1 MLLIYTAAI
10 ALLLVPVQASS
21 TGIVRALGCSD
32 GTAVPSPEY
41 YPGLVSD
48 CEALLLAKPTLEGSG
63 PVMLDWISTTDIR
76 SWRGITVTGTPPR
89 VTAVNCR
96 RLRLEGTVPT
106 QLGDLSN
113 LAELNLAAND
123 LKGPVPPQLGNLSNL
138 RALDLHANELSGLI
152 PPQLRNLS
160 NLKQLYLDFNK
171 LTGPIP
177 AQFGNL
183 SSLKTLSL
191 VHNDL
196 SGPIPPQL
204 ANFPD
209 LMWLD
214 LSDNKLSEQI
224 PPQLANLPDLVS
236 LKLSSNELRGP
247 IPPQLGDSPNLA
259 ELVLHSNELSGP
271 IPAELANLSNLMSLW
286 LANNELSGPIPAW
299 LGDLS
304 DLYHLG
310 LSNNEL
316 SGPIP
321 PQLEYLTS
329 LRILRLANNDLSGCA
344 PIILRDIS
352 DNDLAN
358 ATIPFCDAFP
368 GEPQDLSVT
377 PAGDEITL
385 AWTAPEPSGWLILGY
400 QYQQSEDNGAFSAWV
415 DIPDS
420 TEGAA
425 NEGSTTVTGLTL
437 GVKYSYRI
445 RAINGAGAGD
455 PSAKVSVIAT
465 HPPVYDDG
473 DTVSRSA
480 DENAVVIMGIGGP
493 GSDPI
498 GYSDLCFN
506 ATFDGNGNSIVN
518 LFIDQDRPYVVGLF
532 GATGT
537 DCVVTQLTLLDAQI
551 TSVNWVGPLVGLN
564 SGTVTRDSA
573 PGEVLGP
580 DYVGGLVGR
589 NDSTLPNSY
598 STANVSGR
606 ASGAG
611 WLARTTGRLSPSTS
625 NVASPVSYGW
635 GVWSVS
641 TRDILEPALYGGPD
655 SGTDRVGGLVGRN
668 ETGTSLV
675 SYWDSDTSYNS
686 SSAGGTG

>member
-63 PVMLDWISTTDIR
+63 PVMLDWSSTTDIR

-96 RLRLEGTVPT
+96 RLRLKGTVPT
-106 QLGDLSN
+106 QLGNLSN

-123 LKGPVPPQLGNLSNL
+123 LKGPIPPQLGNLSSLEQLHLNDNQLSGQIPPQLGNL
-138 RALDLHANELSGLI
+138 TSLLNLWIYANELSGPI
-152 PPQLRNLS
+152 PPQLGELPKLDALRLYS
-160 NLKQLYLDFNK
+160 NQ
-171 LTGPIP
+171 
-177 AQFGNL
+177 
-183 SSLKTLSL
+183 
-191 VHNDL
+191 L

-204 ANFPD
+204 ANLPD

-214 LSDNKLSEQI
+214 LSDNKLSGPI
-224 PPQLANLPDLVS
+224 PPQLANLPNLVS
-236 LKLSSNELRGP
+236 LKLSSNELRGQ
-247 IPPQLGDSPNLA
+247 IPTQLGDLPNLA
-259 ELVLHSNELSGP
+259 ELNLHSNELSGP
-271 IPAELANLSNLMSLW
+271 IPAELANLSNLITLW

-310 LSNNEL
+310 LSNNDL

-321 PQLEYLTS
+321 PQLEHLS
-329 LRILRLANNDLSGCA
+329 NLRILRLANNDLSGCA
-344 PIILRDIS
+344 PIILRDIL
-352 DNDLAN
+352 DNDLADAN
-358 ATIPFCDAFP
+358 IPFCDTFP

-385 AWTAPEPSGWLILGY
+385 AWTAPEHSGWLILGY
-400 QYQQSEDNGAFSAWV
+400 QYQRSEDNGAFSDWV

-420 TEGAA
+420 AEGAA

-437 GVKYSYRI
+437 GVKCSYRI

-455 PSAKVSVIAT
+455 PSAKVSVVAT

-480 DENAVVIMGIGGP
+480 DENAVVIMGVGGP
-493 GSDPI
+493 GWDPI
-498 GYSDLCFN
+498 GDSDLRFN
-506 ATFDGNGNSIVN
+506 ATFDGNGNSILN

-537 DCVVTQLTLLDAQI
+537 DCVVTQLTLLDGQI
-551 TSVNWVGPLVGLN
+551 TSVNWVGPLLGLN

-611 WLARTTGRLSPSTS
+611 WPAKTTDRLSPYTS
-625 NVASPVSYGW
+625 NVGSPVSYGW
-635 GVWSVS
+635 G
-641 TRDILEPALYGGPD
+641 
-655 SGTDRVGGLVGRN
+655 
-668 ETGTSLV
+668 
-675 SYWDSDTSYNS
+675 S
-686 SSAGGTG
+686 SRFQRGIS

>member
-63 PVMLDWISTTDIR
+63 PVMLDWSSTTDIR

-89 VTAVNCR
+89 LTAVNCR

-106 QLGDLSN
+106 QLGNLSN

-152 PPQLRNLS
+152 PPQL
-160 NLKQLYLDFNK
+160 
-171 LTGPIP
+171 
-177 AQFGNL
+177 
-183 SSLKTLSL
+183 
-191 VHNDL
+191 
-196 SGPIPPQL
+196 
-204 ANFPD
+204 
-209 LMWLD
+209 
-214 LSDNKLSEQI
+214 
-224 PPQLANLPDLVS
+224 ANLPYLVS

-247 IPPQLGDSPNLA
+247 IPPQLGDFPNLA

-493 GSDPI
+493 GWDPI
-498 GYSDLCFN
+498 GDSDLCFN
-506 ATFDGNGNSIVN
+506 ATFDGNGT
-518 LFIDQDRPYVVGLF
+518 P
-532 GATGT
+532 
-537 DCVVTQLTLLDAQI
+537 
-551 TSVNWVGPLVGLN
+551 
-564 SGTVTRDSA
+564 
-573 PGEVLGP
+573 
-580 DYVGGLVGR
+580 
-589 NDSTLPNSY
+589 
-598 STANVSGR
+598 
-606 ASGAG
+606 
-611 WLARTTGRLSPSTS
+611 
-625 NVASPVSYGW
+625 
-635 GVWSVS
+635 
-641 TRDILEPALYGGPD
+641 
-655 SGTDRVGGLVGRN
+655 
-668 ETGTSLV
+668 
-675 SYWDSDTSYNS
+675 
-686 SSAGGTG
+686 

>member
-1 MLLIYTAAI
+1 
-10 ALLLVPVQASS
+10 
-21 TGIVRALGCSD
+21 
-32 GTAVPSPEY
+32 
-41 YPGLVSD
+41 
-48 CEALLLAKPTLEGSG
+48 
-63 PVMLDWISTTDIR
+63 
-76 SWRGITVTGTPPR
+76 
-89 VTAVNCR
+89 
-96 RLRLEGTVPT
+96 
-106 QLGDLSN
+106 
-113 LAELNLAAND
+113 
-123 LKGPVPPQLGNLSNL
+123 
-138 RALDLHANELSGLI
+138 
-152 PPQLRNLS
+152 
-160 NLKQLYLDFNK
+160 
-171 LTGPIP
+171 
-177 AQFGNL
+177 
-183 SSLKTLSL
+183 
-191 VHNDL
+191 
-196 SGPIPPQL
+196 
-204 ANFPD
+204 
-209 LMWLD
+209 
-214 LSDNKLSEQI
+214 
-224 PPQLANLPDLVS
+224 
-236 LKLSSNELRGP
+236 
-247 IPPQLGDSPNLA
+247 
-259 ELVLHSNELSGP
+259 
-271 IPAELANLSNLMSLW
+271 MSLW
-286 LANNELSGPIPAW
+286 LANNELSGPIPAR

-368 GEPQDLSVT
+368 CEPQDLSVT

-445 RAINGAGAGD
+445 RAINGAGAGE

-480 DENAVVIMGIGGP
+480 DENAVVIMGIGGS
-493 GSDPI
+493 GWDPI
-498 GYSDLCFN
+498 GDSDLCFN
-506 ATFDGNGNSIVN
+506 ATFHGNGNSIVN

-580 DYVGGLVGR
+580 YYVGGLVGR
-589 NDSTLPNSY
+589 NDSTLPNRY

-611 WLARTTGRLSPSTS
+611 WLAKTTGRLSPSTS

-655 SGTDRVGGLVGRN
+655 SGTDRGGRPRW
-668 ETGTSLV
+668 TKRDRDQSR
-675 SYWDSDTSYNS
+675 
-686 SSAGGTG
+686 